1 MMLDISYKSNI
12 TVPIIKV
19 INFVSAT
26 QNGKLPPLP
35 RCSENNGNVSLFYF
49 VLIRRMIII
58 IGKIQID
65 FSTALIDLFLNER
78 LLVWSFGRIQA
89 SMID

>member
-1 MMLDISYKSNI
+1 MYDCMMLDISYNSNI

-49 VLIRRMIII
+49 ILIRRMIII

-65 FSTALIDLFLNER
+65 FSTALIDLF
-78 LLVWSFGRIQA
+78 
-89 SMID
+89 